1 MEESEEVDWLTARL
15 DRIDETVANLAK
27 RLEKK
32 EKMNKMVAEEVKHLI
47 EQNLHQK
54 VKKMTV
60 QLDDFS
66 QFSDDYKRDKKDF
79 YDKFALTWTLVEKH
93 KKLVNEHR

>member
-54 VKKMTV
+54 VKKMTA

-66 QFSDDYKRDKKDF
+66 
-79 YDKFALTWTLVEKH
+79 
-93 KKLVNEHR
+93 